1 MYYVHKG
8 VHQTQQSFNAVTVSA
23 NFCFGTNVF
32 VKNAYVYATIL
43 KLEFKPLFIF
53 LKPHVVLIFLY
64 PVGTD
69 LESYQ

>member
-1 MYYVHKG
+1 MHKK
-8 VHQTQQSFNAVTVSA
+8 QKSFEAVTFSA
-23 NFCFGTNVF
+23 NLCFATNVF